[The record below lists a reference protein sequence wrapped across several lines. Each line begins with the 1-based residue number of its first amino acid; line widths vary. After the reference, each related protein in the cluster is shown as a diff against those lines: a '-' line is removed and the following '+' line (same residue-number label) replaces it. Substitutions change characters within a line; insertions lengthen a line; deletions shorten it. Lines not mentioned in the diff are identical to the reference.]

1 MFINRRFGTKIT
13 NNAGQFGQQDK
24 PGGAKLPPATASLN
38 VFYDMQEA
46 TKSAAKAKTLATQ
59 SRQPLAVLPL
69 PTVDQLATEI
79 DSMSIEME
87 DDGIIDIDEYDRDD
101 PQFVTEY
108 VEDIFSYL
116 KAKERELQ
124 LGDYMTAI
132 QLEIKPRHRNLL
144 VAWMTQVYHQLR
156 LLSETLML
164 AVRIVDRTL
173 SARPVARKKLQL
185 VGVGALIIASK
196 FEEMHCPP
204 LSDFKFCSDF
214 AYTEE
219 EMLRIERILLNTLG
233 FNLCLPSPLLFLRR
247 YSKAAGSDS
256 TTHTLSKYLT
266 ELSCLDYNML
276 QFSDSMVAA
285 AAVFLARRMR
295 GISPTWDRCLEYY
308 TDYAVE
314 DFLDCAAALNAVYF
328 REASAGIGALFKKY
342 SDKRLLYVS
351 QTPYLPL

>member
-24 PGGAKLPPATASLN
+24 PGGAKLPLAGASLN
-38 VFYDMQEA
+38 VFSDMSEA
-46 TKSAAKAKTLATQ
+46 TTQAKPLTTQ
-59 SRQPLAVLPL
+59 TRPPLAVLPL
-69 PTVDQLATEI
+69 PTVDELATDI

-108 VEDIFSYL
+108 VDDIFSYL
-116 KAKERELQ
+116 KGKESELQ
-124 LGDYMTAI
+124 LGDYITAI
-132 QLEIKPRHRNLL
+132 QVEIKPRHRNLL
-144 VAWMTQVYHQLR
+144 VAWMTQVYYQLR

-164 AVRIVDRTL
+164 AVRIVDRAL

-204 LSDFKFCSDF
+204 LADFKFCSDF
-214 AYTEE
+214 VYTEA

-233 FNLCLPSPLLFLRR
+233 FNLCLPSPLIFLRR

-266 ELSCLDYNML
+266 ELSCLDYSLL
-276 QFSDSMVAA
+276 QFSDSKVAA

-308 TDYAVE
+308 TEYAVE
-314 DFLDCAAALNAVYF
+314 DLLDCASALNAVFF
-328 REASAGIGALFKKY
+328 REASAGTGALFSKY
-342 SDKRLLYVS
+342 SDKRLLYVA